1 MSNEQNPSLSP
12 LLFFHTHRLLTRF
25 IISSQNDKIQSELKH
40 SDGLPPHPMHSVGIY
55 EAKSRFSA
63 LVELVEQGEEVRI
76 TRHGKE
82 VVRMLPVRRKPV
94 ITDEQIARELEQIQ
108 ALQQTV
114 RAQAATDSVAS
125 LRQNGRS
132 KA

>member
-1 MSNEQNPSLSP
+1 MQTL
-12 LLFFHTHRLLTRF
+12 
-25 IISSQNDKIQSELKH
+25 
-40 SDGLPPHPMHSVGIY
+40 GIY
-55 EAKSRFSA
+55 EAKTRFSA
-63 LVELVEQGEEVRI
+63 LIDMVEQGEEVRI

-114 RAQAATDSVAS
+114 RAQAATDCVAQ

>member
-1 MSNEQNPSLSP
+1 MQ
-12 LLFFHTHRLLTRF
+12 
-25 IISSQNDKIQSELKH
+25 
-40 SDGLPPHPMHSVGIY
+40 SVGIY
-55 EAKSRFSA
+55 EAKTRFSA
-63 LVELVEQGEEVRI
+63 LIELVEQGEEVRI

-114 RAQAATDSVAS
+114 RAQAATDSVAQ
-125 LRQNGRS
+125 LRQSGRS
-132 KA
+132 QA

>member
-1 MSNEQNPSLSP
+1 
-12 LLFFHTHRLLTRF
+12 
-25 IISSQNDKIQSELKH
+25 
-40 SDGLPPHPMHSVGIY
+40 MHSVGIY
-55 EAKSRFSA
+55 EANSRFSA

-132 KA
+132 QA